1 MRGVVDLEV
10 DRVGVE
16 GRVAG
21 VEPQVDDVRPLRAD
35 DRREDAER
43 AGPVL
48 DLDADPRGAAFRI
61 FAPCEIDPI
70 DVLAVDEPVAIDAM
84 HLDPLPRQPEPHRS
98 EEHPYELQSLMR
110 LSYAA

>member
-1 MRGVVDLEV
+1 MRGVVDFEV

-21 VEPQVDDVRPLRAD
+21 VEPQVDDVRPLSAD

-61 FAPCEIDPI
+61 VAPGEIDPI
-70 DVLAVDEPVAIDAM
+70 DALAVDAPVASDAR
-84 HLDPLPRQPEPHRS
+84 HLDPLPRPPDPPEPNTGER
-98 EEHPYELQSLMR
+98 EQKRGVE
-110 LSYAA
+110 